1 MPLVRE
7 RGSAVTTKELAEA
20 AGVSEG
26 TIFNVF
32 DDKVEL
38 LDAVVLSVTDPGPVN
53 EAIAAIDPL
62 LDFTVQL
69 VAATDLLQRRT
80 TDIWRLLSKLVER
93 HPPKRGPMSEHPA
106 LVELMTRHA
115 DELSLTPS
123 DAARTLQAFVL
134 ALTHPMI
141 AAEPA
146 PAATIVDR
154 FLHGCASPEEI
165 R

>member
-1 MPLVRE
+1 M
-7 RGSAVTTKELAEA
+7 TTKELAEA

-32 DDKVEL
+32 DDKDEL
-38 LDAVVLSVTDPGPVN
+38 LAAVVVTVTDPAPVN
-53 EAIAAIDPL
+53 EAISAIDRSLP
-62 LDFTVQL
+62 FPEQL
-69 VAATDLLQRRT
+69 VATTELLQRRT
-80 TDIWRLLSKLVER
+80 ADIWRLLSKLVER
-93 HPPKRGPMSEHPA
+93 HPPKRGPLTEHPA
-106 LVELMTRHA
+106 LVELMERHA
-115 DELSLTPS
+115 DQLSLPPT

-154 FLHGCASPEEI
+154 FLHGCASPQEP